1 MIPWQMELFL
11 SGLLCFAIGATV
23 GFIFRRKL
31 TVALV
36 VTTLLVLFFHLA
48 GDYCRSG
55 FPPITLHGVAVSIF
69 IAAVPLLVV
78 GWLPAIG
85 GAILAIA
92 ACRLMLRADK
102 KAGAGGRGRS

>member
-1 MIPWQMELFL
+1 MADGAL
-11 SGLLCFAIGATV
+11 SYRFVVLRDRSNSGVHI
-23 GFIFRRKL
+23 RRKL

-69 IAAVPLLVV
+69 VAAVPLRLV

-85 GAILAIA
+85 GAILVILG
-92 ACRLMLRADK
+92 CR
-102 KAGAGGRGRS
+102 SV